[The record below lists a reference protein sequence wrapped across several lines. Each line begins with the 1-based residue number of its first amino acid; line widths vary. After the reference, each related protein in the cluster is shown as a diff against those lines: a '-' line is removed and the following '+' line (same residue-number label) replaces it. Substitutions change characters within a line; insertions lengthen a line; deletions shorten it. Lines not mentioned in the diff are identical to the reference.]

1 MSDCPTP
8 AKVAAG
14 VDAQPVSAVRWLS
27 REVITANG
35 WNPNV
40 QAPPEFRLLK
50 VSILENG
57 WTQPIVVRDQD
68 DGTYEVVDGY
78 HRWKIGGDRDVA
90 ALTDGLVPVV
100 VLPPTDAATARMA
113 TIRHNRA
120 RGTHHV
126 LGMADIVADLLKLGI
141 SPEEIA
147 RRLEMDPEEV
157 DRLADRGN
165 MLTRFAPDTFNQG
178 WTVG

>member
-1 MSDCPTP
+1 MTDLPTP
-8 AKVAAG
+8 VRAGTG
-14 VDAQPVSAVRWLS
+14 VDAQPVSAVRWLT
-27 REVITANG
+27 RDVVTANG

-40 QAPPEFRLLK
+40 QAPPEHRLLK

-57 WTQPIVVRDQD
+57 WTQPIVARDQA

-78 HRWKIGGDRDVA
+78 HRWKMGGDPEVS
-90 ALTDGLVPVV
+90 ALTGGLVPVV
-100 VLPPTDAATARMA
+100 VLPPTDPATARMA

-141 SPEEIA
+141 TEEEIA

>member
-1 MSDCPTP
+1 MPRE
-8 AKVAAG
+8 A
-14 VDAQPVSAVRWLS
+14 LS
-27 REVITANG
+27 KNL
-35 WNPNV
+35 WNPNK
-40 QAPPEFRLLK
+40 QAPPEHRLLK
-50 VSILENG
+50 TSIVENG
-57 WTQPIVVRDQD
+57 WTQPIVAREI
-68 DGTYEVVDGY
+68 DGALEIVDGY
-78 HRWKIGGDRDVA
+78 HRWTVA
-90 ALTDGLVPVV
+90 ADPEIQALTEGLVPVV

-141 SPEEIA
+141 TPEEIS

-165 MLTRFAPDTFNQG
+165 MLTRFAPKQFNQG